1 MMGFRSAVAGVVSC
15 LAMLSSLAA
24 SALPVTGV
32 YRGEIYSQ
40 PNLINAYSEWLG
52 HNVTLGQG
60 HQAKDSWASIEN
72 PTWQLQSWGNW
83 VRAKP
88 GRRLN
93 YSVAMF
99 PSGQGSL
106 ADCAAGIYDF
116 RFRAL
121 ANNMVANGLQN
132 SIIRLGWEF
141 SGNWMPWYSGNGK
154 QASFAGCFRR
164 IVTAMR
170 GAQPSAGFKFDWN
183 PNYDISTADLAAT
196 YPGDAYVDYI
206 GFDLYDQGWNGRYP
220 VPSGCTGSCQ
230 LERWQNNWNV
240 QFAPA
245 LSKFRTF
252 AQSHN
257 KPLSVPEWGVNDART
272 TGGGDNTFFVKQ
284 MLAFIYDPAN
294 NVGYHSYFDYQ
305 AGDGHHQLSDVDN
318 NGGHSFQTEFPNAAA
333 VFKTQHAALTHPPPS
348 TGAPTAAKATVSAAT
363 VTRGAAFQV
372 ASSVM
377 APSATTLVVKYEI
390 RSASTSALVTEK
402 VYASQAFTAGQT
414 RAYTTSFVI
423 PTSLPAGTY
432 RVDTLVYSADW
443 SQTLHYRNDTAF
455 TAN

>member
-1 MMGFRSAVAGVVSC
+1 MAGFRGAVAGVVSC
-15 LAMLSSLAA
+15 LAMLSAMAA
-24 SALPVTGV
+24 SAQPLTGV
-32 YRGEIYSQ
+32 YRGEVYSQ
-40 PNLINAYSEWLG
+40 PNAVNAYAQWLG
-52 HNVTLGQG
+52 VPVTLGQG
-60 HQAKDSWASIEN
+60 HQAKDSWANIEN

-83 VRAKP
+83 VRAQA

-93 YSVAMF
+93 YTVAML

-106 ADCAAGIYDF
+106 AECAQGLYDF

-121 ANNMVANGLQN
+121 ANNMVAHGLQN

-141 SGNWMPWYSGNGK
+141 SGSWMPWYSGNGQ
-154 QASFAGCFRR
+154 QANFAACFRR

-170 GAQPSAGFKFDWN
+170 AAQPSAGFTFDWN
-183 PNYDISTADLAAT
+183 PNYDIATADLAAT

-220 VPSGCTGSCQ
+220 LPAGCTGACA
-230 LERWQNNWNV
+230 LERWQANWNA

-257 KPLSVPEWGVNDART
+257 KPLSVPEWGVNDALT
-272 TGGGDNTFFVKQ
+272 TGGGDDTYYVKQ
-284 MLAFIYDPAN
+284 MLAFIFDPAN
-294 NVGYHSYFDYQ
+294 NVGYHSYFDVQ

-318 NGGHSFQTEFPNAAA
+318 AGSHTFQTEFPNAAA
-333 VFKTQHAALTHPPPS
+333 AFKAHYAGLPEPPASGTPS
-348 TGAPTAAKATVSAAT
+348 SAKATVSPT
-363 VTRGAAFQV
+363 PVTRGTAFLV
-372 ASSVM
+372 ASSVT

-390 RSASTSALVTEK
+390 RSATSTALVAEK
-402 VYASQAFTAGQT
+402 SYTAQAFTAGQT

-423 PTSLPAGTY
+423 PSTLPAGSY
-432 RVDTLVYSADW
+432 RVDTLLFTADW
-443 SQTLHYRNDTAF
+443 SKTLHYRNDTVF